1 MITLSL
7 LGLVNVA
14 VSSPLVSVVTGLLGL
29 HVS

>member
-7 LGLVNVA
+7 LGLVNVG
-14 VSSPLVSVVTGLLGL
+14 VSSPFVSLVTGLLGL